1 MIECCLALCDCFL
14 YQDDRMNASRAL
26 KEAHKVA
33 NAHPIQLGN
42 IQETLTK
49 YDIKMAQSSENMQS
63 YQQQ

>member
-1 MIECCLALCDCFL
+1 
-14 YQDDRMNASRAL
+14 MNASRAL